1 MTDEAEV
8 SDNAQEDQDEIDK
21 ALAKIRAAKGG
32 KDPDAALA
40 ALRAKPVPTGHKDAS
55 GKVTPFVAPRSD
67 EGYLERLAT
76 HVLNTAQGFPGME
89 SIEALA
95 ASGPQSGTMG
105 TNKTRTGAKVPAP
118 LSFEEARSR
127 LRANTEQIAPD
138 VSTGEQ
144 IVGGTALAS
153 GLGGATLK
161 GLGAAPAILEHAPVI
176 GRAVR
181 AGRTLGRILDRF
193 APPVAEAA
201 TEAQAAIKPVEGLTS
216 IMDPSI
222 PMAADATST
231 EGAALG
237 SRSGE
242 LDPKIFK
249 QGRTNLQRAAAP
261 RPASTSPV
269 IKPSGGPVI
278 EGYQR
283 PMETLDDLAQG
294 GPLEK
299 GPQSLDDLVES
310 QAAPKQRH
318 GTKARFKMIEERLGK
333 SLPDPAHA
341 EPPASP
347 QQYEGDGPDLEE
359 LLRES
364 IRRLAHRKP

>member
-8 SDNAQEDQDEIDK
+8 SDNVPEDQDELDK

-55 GKVTPFVAPRSD
+55 GKVTPFVAPQSD

-118 LSFEEARSR
+118 LSFAEAQSR
-127 LRANTEQIAPD
+127 LRGNTSQIAPD

-161 GLGAAPAILEHAPVI
+161 GMGAAPAILEHAPVV
-176 GRAVR
+176 GRVVR
-181 AGRTLGRILDRF
+181 AGRTLGRIADHF
-193 APPVAEAA
+193 APPAAAA
-201 TEAQAAIKPVEGLTS
+201 TEAATAIQPVEGLTGL
-216 IMDPSI
+216 MDSSI
-222 PMAADATST
+222 PTAAADATST
-231 EGAALG
+231 EGAVAG
-237 SRSGE
+237 SAE

-249 QGRTNLQRAAAP
+249 QGRTNLQRATAP
-261 RPASTSPV
+261 RPATTSPV

-283 PMETLDDLAQG
+283 PMETLDDLLQG
-294 GPLEK
+294 GQSEK

-318 GTKARFKMIEERLGK
+318 GTKARFKMIEERMGK
-333 SLPDPAHA
+333 SPPDPAHA

-364 IRRLAHRKP
+364 IRRLAHRKT